1 VEIVVMIDAVEEDV
15 MIEKGLLEAEVTDA
29 EVMVTQNHQ
38 DVQILVI
45 WEVQDRDVLEDR
57 LFC

>member
-1 VEIVVMIDAVEEDV
+1 
-15 MIEKGLLEAEVTDA
+15 VTDA

-38 DVQILVI
+38 DVQILMI
-45 WEVQDRDVLEDR
+45 WEVQDRDVLEDS